1 MSANKIEQPQ
11 KEAITKLRE
20 ILKPG
25 NTVYTILRHVS
36 QSGMYRRIS
45 LVVFKKNKPYFLDY
59 WAAQALGWHEDR
71 DKGGI
76 KVSGCGMDMGFHLV
90 YTLSRVIFK
99 GARKDPGYKLNQ
111 RWL

>member
-1 MSANKIEQPQ
+1 MTSKERVQR
-11 KEAITKLRE
+11 EAIRKLRA

-36 QSGMYRRIS
+36 KSGMSRRIS
-45 LVVFKKNKPYFLDY
+45 LVTFKNNQPYFLDY
-59 WAAQALGWHEDR
+59 WASKALDWRLHH
-71 DKGGI
+71 DKEGI
-76 KVSGCGMDMGFHLV
+76 VTTGCGMDMGFHLV

-99 GARKDPGYKLNQ
+99 GARKDPGYKLNH